1 MLGGKPLVG
10 LNPEISL
17 SRRVQLAVI
26 AHVRHEYTRYDQLL
40 RETTYA
46 NARKAVA
53 PLCLDLLVKW
63 RGDEETGRDQLDEIL
78 REVVVISDSE
88 DDDEDDENDD
98 NEDTEDTDMT
108 SAEAS
113 ENDVAAKSPA
123 VVLSPAAEQEQS
135 ASACSNGRQQH
146 GDETGA
152 TEQPTLRKLTR
163 GQRRA
168 LRRSAAKGANKE
180 HRGFQRY
187 QAVRD
192 QAWQQAV
199 ERQRRSRDQE
209 TPRPHGAPMAL
220 TRSTSYASQTVTG
233 QGQEPEPYYQAE
245 VGRGV
250 GRDPDDYHNASG
262 NGRYS
267 RASCNALPHR
277 ADDGRSRGSALAPSG
292 AQHYYREAP
301 LRETQT
307 ANGSEPIVGP
317 RHGTS
322 RPSSAFQTVLSRP
335 PQDLRDYLVP
345 SIEPASPVAPQ
356 YQPQGADAFR
366 QRHYQQG
373 PWESRPDRQY
383 ADAPPQNN
391 AAYPH
396 ADEPILVRRLPAA
409 SRDDAQRPP
418 AVFSGYVSDS
428 RAGFG
433 DGRPTRSDL
442 HDPVPSHIVDRPRGP
457 YYHEP
462 SASSSR
468 NTYMA
473 EDGAIPRR
481 EEARPVVRGE
491 YIPQYDSAPRTASR
505 PTVMDDRVNNRD
517 RDVPRGPSRP
527 IVIDDGSPM
536 VVRQQYIPRPPVDYA
551 RQEPEMIVIRR
562 APPSDGTVYDDH
574 RIQGLA
580 DPYPI
585 RHGDQHIPRDFIP
598 VSNSFPRPHGIAPRS
613 NEVWEPVER
622 APRMVNRQERA
633 AYPREYNGAPTQ
645 HLPES
650 RAHLPRQERVVRL
663 EYVDYE

>member
-1 MLGGKPLVG
+1 MMGGKPLVG
-10 LNPEISL
+10 LNPEITL

-53 PLCLDLLVKW
+53 PLCLDYLVKW

-88 DDDEDDENDD
+88 DDEDDEND
-98 NEDTEDTDMT
+98 DTEDTDMT

-135 ASACSNGRQQH
+135 ASAYSNERQQH
-146 GDETGA
+146 DNETGA
-152 TEQPTLRKLTR
+152 TQQPTGRKLTR

-168 LRRSAAKGANKE
+168 LRRGAAKGANKQ

-199 ERQRRSRDQE
+199 ERQRRSQDQE
-209 TPRPHGAPMAL
+209 TPRPLPAPMAL
-220 TRSTSYASQTVTG
+220 TRSTRYASQTV
-233 QGQEPEPYYQAE
+233 QGQEPEPYYHAE

-250 GRDPDDYHNASG
+250 GRDPNDHHNANG
-262 NGRYS
+262 NRGYS
-267 RASCNALPHR
+267 RAPYNVLPHR
-277 ADDGRSRGSALAPSG
+277 ADDGRSHGIAHAPSG
-292 AQHYYREAP
+292 AQQYYREAP

-317 RHGTS
+317 RYGTS
-322 RPSSAFQTVLSRP
+322 RPSSGFQTVVSRP

-356 YQPQGADAFR
+356 HQPQGADTFR

-373 PWESRPDRQY
+373 PWESRLDRQY

-391 AAYPH
+391 VAYPH

-409 SRDDAQRPP
+409 PRDDAQRPP
-418 AVFSGYVSDS
+418 AMFSGYVSDS

-433 DGRPTRSDL
+433 DGRPTRSDM
-442 HDPVPSHIVDRPRGP
+442 HDPVPSHIVDRPRGS
-457 YYHEP
+457 YYHES
-462 SASSSR
+462 SASLSR
-468 NTYMA
+468 NAYMA
-473 EDGAIPRR
+473 EDGAIPRHEEPRSVVR
-481 EEARPVVRGE
+481 EEYV
-491 YIPQYDSAPRTASR
+491 PQYDSAPRTASR
-505 PTVMDDRVNNRD
+505 PTVMENRVSNRD
-517 RDVPRGPSRP
+517 RDVLRGPSRP

-562 APPSDGTVYDDH
+562 APPSDGTVYDDR

-585 RHGDQHIPRDFIP
+585 RHGDQHTPLDFIP
-598 VSNSFPRPHGIAPRS
+598 VSNSFPRPHGVAPRS

-622 APRMVNRQERA
+622 APRMVNRQEQATYR
-633 AYPREYNGAPTQ
+633 REYNGAPTQ